1 MYSVSYRRSSY
12 TKVREECQVCFE
24 KRIMGSKKCG
34 LCKKH
39 VCYEGNCIL
48 SFDFF
53 IGKEICGYCV
63 KKLGKVI

>member
-1 MYSVSYRRSSY
+1 M
-12 TKVREECQVCFE
+12 EECQVCFE
-24 KRIMGSKKCG
+24 KKIMGSKKCG